1 MKWSRPDVRSGWVL
15 ALLLGAEFLI
25 LFAGCATRSYAG
37 KPSIEFSVIPIAQEG
52 GPDKQSPIS
61 GRVTGARPGAR
72 IGGKAAG
79 LREGRKAWFLRR
91 G

>member
-1 MKWSRPDVRSGWVL
+1 MAPV
-15 ALLLGAEFLI
+15 A
-25 LFAGCATRSYAG
+25 
-37 KPSIEFSVIPIAQEG
+37 
-52 GPDKQSPIS
+52 
-61 GRVTGARPGAR
+61 ARPGAR